1 MITILP
7 LLKWQALK
15 KVDTYH
21 LSKKVII
28 IDIIIILSL
37 IYLELTR

>member
-1 MITILP
+1 MISILP
-7 LLKWQALK
+7 LQKWQALK

-28 IDIIIILSL
+28 IDIIIIITDLFKVK
-37 IYLELTR
+37 